1 MEEKSQKILFRKTQ
15 IEYVETSYFGK
26 LILDYLDQKK
36 ELQAFYDGFPS
47 LIEFKRRME
56 LRSSFSLDQRRLLHS
71 VLKDQ
76 YQGVRLSQKS
86 SDSLDKLL
94 SDQTFTVVTG
104 HQLCLFTG
112 PLYFLFKIAGIIR
125 QAEELNKAFPEALI
139 VPVFWMA
146 TEDHDFKEVNHA
158 HIQNTTV
165 KWETNSGIA
174 VGRLGLNE
182 AQKAIEELSS
192 IIGLGKR
199 QSEIIQLFKQ
209 CYRPSNSLAQ
219 ATRELVNA
227 LFGET
232 GLLIIDGDE
241 ARLKKSMIPVFR
253 AELESNAAYE
263 AISEQSNLL
272 AKTYSAQ
279 ALPREINL
287 FYLSP
292 YGRFRLEKKGDRF
305 YALGSD
311 NVFSQ
316 QEMLQELES
325 YPERF
330 SPNVLLRPLYQES
343 ILPNLAYT
351 GGGGELA
358 YWFQLKALFTR
369 FSVSFPLLVLRNSF
383 LWIDKN
389 SARKRQELNL
399 NLSDLFKSSDAII
412 EERIRENTS
421 FDFSL
426 SEFEDGLNQIF
437 DGLEELS
444 KQTDKSMQSAV
455 AAQRQ
460 KQLNGLNNLKK
471 KLLRAERRKSKILVD
486 RIEGLEMTLFPKG
499 QLQERYANWVDFYLE
514 YGTDFI
520 STLLD
525 SSDFLDFK
533 FSILEEQ

>member
-15 IEYVETSYFGK
+15 IEYGETSYFGK
-26 LILDYLDQKK
+26 LIIDYLDHKK
-36 ELQAFYDGFPS
+36 DLQGFYDGFPS

-146 TEDHDFKEVNHA
+146 TEDHDFEEVNHA

-232 GLLIIDGDE
+232 GLLVIDGDE

-253 AELESNAAYE
+253 QNSNPMQPMKPFRNNRTCWPRH
-263 AISEQSNLL
+263 ILL
-272 AKTYSAQ
+272 
-279 ALPREINL
+279 
-287 FYLSP
+287 
-292 YGRFRLEKKGDRF
+292 RL
-305 YALGSD
+305 
-311 NVFSQ
+311 
-316 QEMLQELES
+316 
-325 YPERF
+325 YPEK
-330 SPNVLLRPLYQES
+330 S
-343 ILPNLAYT
+343 I
-351 GGGGELA
+351 
-358 YWFQLKALFTR
+358 
-369 FSVSFPLLVLRNSF
+369 SF
-383 LWIDKN
+383 IYHHM
-389 SARKRQELNL
+389 A
-399 NLSDLFKSSDAII
+399 
-412 EERIRENTS
+412 
-421 FDFSL
+421 
-426 SEFEDGLNQIF
+426 GL
-437 DGLEELS
+437 G
-444 KQTDKSMQSAV
+444 
-455 AAQRQ
+455 
-460 KQLNGLNNLKK
+460 
-471 KLLRAERRKSKILVD
+471 
-486 RIEGLEMTLFPKG
+486 
-499 QLQERYANWVDFYLE
+499 
-514 YGTDFI
+514 
-520 STLLD
+520 
-525 SSDFLDFK
+525 
-533 FSILEEQ
+533 